1 MSIPEPMNV
10 KNLIGYKLKKA
21 QHLLR
26 LHMDEAI
33 RPLGLTTPQYAVL
46 AQLDEEPL
54 VALHLIE
61 NIYSQLVT

>member
-1 MSIPEPMNV
+1 MIEDKNPQRTSI
-10 KNLIGYKLKKA
+10 
-21 QHLLR
+21 
-26 LHMDEAI
+26 
-33 RPLGLTTPQYAVL
+33 